1 MSLRVRDLRV
11 TYEKSILLDS
21 LDLSVGPAEI
31 VAVLGPSGIG
41 KSTLLRA
48 IAGLEPYTGSISWD
62 EADLKSVPAHK
73 RGFALM
79 FQDGQLFG
87 HLTVAR
93 NVAYAIPRSRTRR
106 AEVAQ
111 LLELVGL
118 SGFERR
124 LPRTLSGGERQ
135 RVALARA
142 LAARP
147 RLLLLDEPLSSLD
160 RELRDRLAADL
171 ARILRET
178 GTAAILVTHDE
189 TEAET
194 IADRIVRLP
203 PKSGM

>member
-142 LAARP
+142 LAGRP

>member
-1 MSLRVRDLRV
+1 M
-11 TYEKSILLDS
+11 YEKSVVLDA
-21 LDLSVGPAEI
+21 LDLVVGPGE
-31 VAVLGPSGIG
+31 VTAVLGPSGIG

-48 IAGLEPYTGSISWD
+48 IAGLEPYSGQISWD
-62 EADLKSVPAHK
+62 GEDLGRVPAHK

-93 NVAYAIPRSRTRR
+93 NVAYAMPRGRSRRS
-106 AEVAQ
+106 EVAH
-111 LLELVGL
+111 LLDLVGL
-118 SGFERR
+118 GGFEKR
-124 LPRTLSGGERQ
+124 LPRTLSGGEKQ

-160 RELRDRLAADL
+160 RDLRDRLAIDL

-189 TEAET
+189 AEAAT
-194 IADRIVRLP
+194 IADRIIRL
-203 PKSGM
+203 

>member
-1 MSLRVRDLRV
+1 MTLQVSDLRV
-11 TYEKSILLDS
+11 MYEKSVVLDS
-21 LDLSVGPAEI
+21 LDIAVEQGEI

-48 IAGLEPYTGSISWD
+48 IAGLEPYTGVISWD
-62 EADLKSVPAHK
+62 GSDLGSVPAHK

-79 FQDGQLFG
+79 FQDGQLFS
-87 HLTVAR
+87 HLTVER
-93 NVAYAIPRSRTRR
+93 NVGYAIPRGRTRR
-106 AEVAQ
+106 DQVAQ
-111 LLELVGL
+111 LLSLVGL
-118 SGFERR
+118 AGFERR
-124 LPRTLSGGERQ
+124 LPRTLSGGEKQ

-189 TEAET
+189 SEAST
-194 IADRIVRLP
+194 IADRLIRL
-203 PKSGM
+203 

>member
-1 MSLRVRDLRV
+1 MSLSVTNLTVRF
-11 TYEKSILLDS
+11 EKSVVLDS
-21 LDLSVGPAEI
+21 LDLEVGPGEI
-31 VAVLGPSGIG
+31 VAVLGPSGVG

-48 IAGLEPYTGSISWD
+48 IAGLEPYTGSIAWD
-62 EADLKSVPAHK
+62 GNDLVRVPAHK

-93 NVAYAIPRSRTRR
+93 NVGYAIGRGANRP
-106 AEVAQ
+106 AEVAR
-111 LLELVGL
+111 LLTLVGL
-118 SGFERR
+118 DGFERR
-124 LPRTLSGGERQ
+124 LPRTLSGGQKQ

-160 RELRDRLAADL
+160 RELRDRLASDL

-178 GTAAILVTHDE
+178 GTSAILVTHDE
-189 TEAET
+189 DEARV
-194 IADRIVRLP
+194 IADRIVRLTP
-203 PKSGM
+203 

>member
-1 MSLRVRDLRV
+1 VRDLRV

-21 LDLSVGPAEI
+21 IDLTVGPAEI

-62 EADLKSVPAHK
+62 GADLASVPAHK

-93 NVAYAIPRSRTRR
+93 NVAYAIPRGRTRR

-111 LLELVGL
+111 LLDLVGL
-118 SGFERR
+118 AGFERR

-160 RELRDRLAADL
+160 RELRDRLAGDL

-189 TEAET
+189 SEAET
-194 IADRIVRLP
+194 IADRVVRLV

>member
-11 TYEKSILLDS
+11 TYEKSVLLDS
-21 LDLSVGPAEI
+21 IDLTVGPAEI

-48 IAGLEPYTGSISWD
+48 IAGLEPYAGSISWD
-62 EADLKSVPAHK
+62 DTDLSTVPAHK

-118 SGFERR
+118 VGFERR

-160 RELRDRLAADL
+160 RDLRDRLAADL
-171 ARILRET
+171 AGILRET

-189 TEAET
+189 FEART
-194 IADRIVRLP
+194 IADRLIRLM
-203 PKSGM
+203 PKSGV

>member
-62 EADLKSVPAHK
+62 GADLRSVPAHK

-93 NVAYAIPRSRTRR
+93 NVAYAFVRTASPLWRR
-106 AEVAQ
+106 GVGTGARRENTQALEACATVRYLPDCSFGVA
-111 LLELVGL
+111 
-118 SGFERR
+118 R
-124 LPRTLSGGERQ
+124 
-135 RVALARA
+135 
-142 LAARP
+142 
-147 RLLLLDEPLSSLD
+147 
-160 RELRDRLAADL
+160 
-171 ARILRET
+171 
-178 GTAAILVTHDE
+178 
-189 TEAET
+189 
-194 IADRIVRLP
+194 
-203 PKSGM
+203 

>member
-1 MSLRVRDLRV
+1 MSLQVSDLRV
-11 TYEKSILLDS
+11 IYEKSVVLDA
-21 LDLSVGPAEI
+21 LDLTVGPGEI
-31 VAVLGPSGIG
+31 VAVLGPSGVG

-48 IAGLEPYTGSISWD
+48 VAGLEPYTGSISWD
-62 EADLKSVPAHK
+62 GADLASVPAHK

-93 NVAYAIPRSRTRR
+93 NVAYAIPRGRARR
-106 AEVAQ
+106 QDVAH
-111 LLELVGL
+111 LLALVGL
-118 SGFERR
+118 AGFERR
-124 LPRTLSGGERQ
+124 LPRTLSGGEKQ

-160 RELRDRLAADL
+160 RELRDRLSADL

-189 TEAET
+189 SEART
-194 IADRIVRLP
+194 IADRIIRLR
-203 PKSGM
+203 

>member
-1 MSLRVRDLRV
+1 VSLRVRDLRV

-160 RELRDRLAADL
+160 RELRDRLAADR

-194 IADRIVRLP
+194 IADRIVRMP

>member
-1 MSLRVRDLRV
+1 MSLQVSELRV
-11 TYEKSILLDS
+11 VYEKSVVLEE
-21 LDLSVGPAEI
+21 LDLTVGPGEI
-31 VAVLGPSGIG
+31 VAVLGPSGVG

-48 IAGLEPYTGSISWD
+48 IAGLEPYAGVISWD
-62 EADLKSVPAHK
+62 GSDLARVPAHR

-79 FQDGQLFG
+79 FQDGQLFA
-87 HLTVAR
+87 HLSVER
-93 NVAYAIPRSRTRR
+93 NVGYAIGRSRTRR
-106 AEVAQ
+106 DQVAQ
-111 LLELVGL
+111 LLALVGL
-118 SGFERR
+118 SGYERR
-124 LPRTLSGGERQ
+124 LPRTLSGGEKQ

-189 TEAET
+189 AEART
-194 IADRIVRLP
+194 IADRILRLSP
-203 PKSGM
+203 RSPM

>member
-194 IADRIVRLP
+194 IADRIVRMP

>member
-1 MSLRVRDLRV
+1 MSLSVRGLRVR
-11 TYEKSILLDS
+11 YEKSVVLDS
-21 LDLSVGPAEI
+21 LDLAVGAGEI
-31 VAVLGPSGIG
+31 VAVLGPSGVG

-62 EADLKSVPAHK
+62 GVDLGPMPAHK

-79 FQDGQLFG
+79 FQDGQLFA

-93 NVAYAIPRSRTRR
+93 NVAYGMPRGRNRR
-106 AEVAQ
+106 EEVAR

-118 SGFERR
+118 AGFERR

-142 LAARP
+142 LAAKP

-160 RELRDRLAADL
+160 RDLRDRLAGDL

-189 TEAET
+189 AEAAT
-194 IADRIVRLP
+194 IADRVVRLR
-203 PKSGM
+203 